1 MSFVCSLIML
11 RRLCGNCGRLST
23 RVPDDCNEDTKFK
36 RPNDH
41 GNAPITC
48 ANEAMPSISSPSAA
62 PLVDVDA
69 LLREAASVM
78 RPQSDARGHG
88 DLDLLALV
96 PFRTLLS
103 EIQLEERL
111 GSGAGGTTWKCRW
124 RTTIV
129 AIKLM
134 VSTSVDQLRAST
146 REAVCSRIVSH
157 PCVVQCYAINIAR
170 LTEQDM
176 DLLATTGFPQI
187 ATHVEAGGTNNSQG
201 PLLCL
206 GTSPSVGLG
215 AAAMQSHIQ
224 RLDQPQSQSH
234 LGPGSV
240 LAQKGDVPVG
250 LRVQESTRIRSF
262 KSAEAAGAVQTLQ
275 QSGQLEICSGTV
287 TGATEPPGMEM
298 VAPRTRIRQEGG
310 VSGMQDATALT
321 MASNASVPPPS
332 PALGNPNEVGD
343 MNDSVLLLLRAAVG
357 APLSDRLEHTL
368 ADSSRDFDTA
378 DAQGTRLEL
387 PRRQPQQQ
395 QLQLSPSLSFAPDH
409 DHGTVSSAAATSD
422 AVGGSV
428 AVADTAG
435 AATVATC
442 GVPAQWPSRSESLL
456 LDLDPGDQTA
466 VFREELLRL
475 GAAPGNF
482 LTTIIMEWCDGGTL
496 HDEFTCRWPQPGR
509 LGLRRSGLAS
519 GHLLRGLGPTVGG
532 GGSGSLGDLGLQN
545 CSVASE
551 QLDKLR
557 RAGSGGA
564 GRAVNSGSLLGPA
577 YASESAAVISPDTS
591 PEVLCGRGSCGY
603 ASGAVATAGTAS
615 PRSMYSTFRS
625 SMPGLFPLSS
635 SALYNTLGGVGAT
648 AFRSGQQPHLGHCH
662 SGHCRPSGQ
671 LSSVPAISFARLMML
686 QTTQNQLLKHQP
698 VGGPPSAVGSTGP
711 VPDAAVDA
719 ATGGAG
725 NGGANSSS
733 ASMWNA
739 ATSGRT
745 AVVLRCA
752 LEVAQG
758 MSYLHSLNLAHGDLT
773 PKNVL
778 LKSTATS
785 RRGFT
790 CKVSDFGL
798 SNPTN
803 TGDCRPADTS
813 QWGTLVYM
821 APEVLTGRGTLK
833 QADVYSF
840 GAILWHMCTGRPPH
854 QDLRPAQILVGL
866 ATGDLQLTW
875 PDWADPGVAR
885 IGKAC
890 MDRDPSKRPQFEE
903 IVRFLLGEIATR
915 SRRRRAANR
924 RVCSPSHGSGGGAA
938 AGGLAAAPAMASSPA
953 YSTPA
958 AAAAVSM
965 TDTGQPPF
973 SQWQRSLHPSRIA
986 GGGAATAPPP
996 GDLHPSSSLPPPSP
1010 FLVPPQPPQH
1020 IHSGAQQLRTLG
1032 GCSKSQPR
1040 QCRQATH
1047 VAAHCCE
1054 WQPVVM
1060 PLPASGS
1067 ISRERAAASLVTAT
1081 AVAGGVATVGIIGGE
1096 CSSGSN
1102 GTAVDTLEE

>member
-1 MSFVCSLIML
+1 ML

-23 RVPDDCNEDTKFK
+23 RVPDDCNEHAESK
-36 RPNDH
+36 RPNDR

-48 ANEAMPSISSPSAA
+48 ANEAVPSISSPSAA

-69 LLREAASVM
+69 LLKEAASVM
-78 RPQSDARGHG
+78 QQQSDTRGHG
-88 DLDLLALV
+88 DLNLLALV

-134 VSTSVDQLRAST
+134 VSTSVDQLRASS

-176 DLLATTGFPQI
+176 DLLTTAAFPQI
-187 ATHVEAGGTNNSQG
+187 AAHGEAGGTNNSQG

-206 GTSPSVGLG
+206 GTSPSGELG

-224 RLDQPQSQSH
+224 RLDQPQAQSH
-234 LGPGSV
+234 LGPGWV
-240 LAQKGDVPVG
+240 LAQEGGVPVG

-262 KSAEAAGAVQTLQ
+262 KAAEAAGAFPTPQ
-275 QSGQLEICSGTV
+275 QSGQLEVCSVIAASAAESSGV
-287 TGATEPPGMEM
+287 EM
-298 VAPRTRIRQEGG
+298 VAPRIRTRGEGG
-310 VSGMQDATALT
+310 TSGMPDVAARAV
-321 MASNASVPPPS
+321 ASNASVPPPS
-332 PALGNPNEVGD
+332 PALANPNEVGD
-343 MNDSVLLLLRAAVG
+343 TNDSVLLLLRAAVG

-368 ADSSRDFDTA
+368 AHSPRDFDTA

-395 QLQLSPSLSFAPDH
+395 QVQLSPSLSFAGR
-409 DHGTVSSAAATSD
+409 GTVSSAAATSD

-428 AVADTAG
+428 AVADTSG
-435 AATVATC
+435 AATVAPC
-442 GVPAQWPSRSESLL
+442 DVPAPWASRSESLL
-456 LDLDPGDQTA
+456 LDLDPEDQTA
-466 VFREELLRL
+466 VLREELLRL
-475 GAAPGNF
+475 GAAPGKF

-496 HDEFTCRWPQPGR
+496 HDEFTFRGPQPGR

-532 GGSGSLGDLGLQN
+532 GGGSGSLCDPVLQN
-545 CSVASE
+545 CSLASD
-551 QLDKLR
+551 QLVKLG

-564 GRAVNSGSLLGPA
+564 GRAVNSGSLFGPA
-577 YASESAAVISPDTS
+577 YASESAAAISPDTS
-591 PEVLCGRGSCGY
+591 PEVLCVRGSCGY

-615 PRSMYSTFRS
+615 PRSIYSTFRS
-625 SMPGLFPLSS
+625 SMPGVLPLSS
-635 SALYNTLGGVGAT
+635 SALYSTLGGVGAT
-648 AFRSGQQPHLGHCH
+648 AFRSGQQPHLGHFH

-686 QTTQNQLLKHQP
+686 QPMQSQLQKHQP
-698 VGGPPSAVGSTGP
+698 VGDPPSAVGSTGP
-711 VPDAAVDA
+711 APDAAADA

-725 NGGANSSS
+725 NGVATSCS
-733 ASMWNA
+733 ASLWDV

-745 AVVLRCA
+745 AVLLRCA

-790 CKVSDFGL
+790 CKISDFGL

-875 PDWADPGVAR
+875 PDWADPGVVR

-903 IVRFLLGEIATR
+903 IVRFLLGEIAAR

-924 RVCSPSHGSGGGAA
+924 ACSPGRGGSGGGAA
-938 AGGLAAAPAMASSPA
+938 AGAAAAPSPA
-953 YSTPA
+953 YSIPA
-958 AAAAVSM
+958 AAAAVTM
-965 TDTGQPPF
+965 TDTGQPPV
-973 SQWQRSLHPSRIA
+973 SQCQRRVAPSRIA
-986 GGGAATAPPP
+986 GGGATTAPPL
-996 GDLHPSSSLPPPSP
+996 GDLHLAPSLPPPSP
-1010 FLVPPQPPQH
+1010 FLVPPQHPQY
-1020 IHSGAQQLRTLG
+1020 IHSGTQQLRTLG
-1032 GCSKSQPR
+1032 GCSKSQPPHYH
-1040 QCRQATH
+1040 QAIS
-1047 VAAHCCE
+1047 VGAHCCE
-1054 WQPVVM
+1054 WQPVEM

-1081 AVAGGVATVGIIGGE
+1081 AATGGVATVGTIGGE
-1096 CSSGSN
+1096 CSGGSN
-1102 GTAVDTLEE
+1102 GTGVGTLEERAY